1 MNDRSSRTAGLIILI
16 LVLSMIAVMIY
27 SITVM
32 GGLLPEQASSLASS
46 FDRTFY
52 IIYYISLFFFGGV
65 MLAIVIFSILHY
77 RRAREER
84 PPVVKESKLLELTWV
99 IIPSI
104 LVIVAFTLGFKN
116 YVKARISPP
125 PAYEIKVTGFQWSWK
140 FEYPDGTTS
149 VNELYVPVNRP
160 IRLLMS
166 STDVIHSFYVPAFR
180 LKYDVLPNRYTTLW
194 FNAVKEGEYSIFCA
208 EYCGTSHSGMLA
220 TLHVVSQEAFDNWLA
235 SAGGPPEGM
244 SLVEYG
250 AQLYQQFACFT
261 CHTTDGSKSIGPTF
275 KGLFG
280 KEEVLEDGTTV
291 VVDENYLRE
300 SILDPQA
307 KIVKGYPSVMPSYQ
321 GQIND
326 RQLTALIEFIK
337 SLQ

>member
-1 MNDRSSRTAGLIILI
+1 MNDRSSRLPGLIILL
-16 LVLSMIAVMIY
+16 LVLSTIAVMIY
-27 SITVM
+27 SIAVM

-46 FDRTFY
+46 FDYTFY
-52 IIYYISLFFFGGV
+52 VVYYLALFFFGGV
-65 MLAIVIFSILHY
+65 MLAIIIFSLLHY

-84 PPVVKESKLLELTWV
+84 PPVIRESKLLELTWV

-104 LVIVAFTLGFKN
+104 LVIIVFTLGFKN
-116 YVKARISPP
+116 YVKARVSPP
-125 PAYEIKVTGFQWSWK
+125 PAYEIKVTGKQWLWQ

-149 VNELYVPVNRP
+149 VGELYVPVNRP

-180 LKYDVLPNRYTTLW
+180 LKYDVLPSRYTTMW
-194 FNAVKEGEYSIFCA
+194 FTAIKTGDYDIFCA

-220 TLHVVSQEAFDNWLA
+220 KLHVVSQEEFDNWLA
-235 SAGGPPEGM
+235 SAGGPPEGV
-244 SLVEYG
+244 SLAEYG

-261 CHTTDGSKSIGPTF
+261 CHTTDGSKGIGPTF

-300 SILDPQA
+300 SILDPKA
-307 KIVKGYPSVMPSYQ
+307 KIVKGYPPVMPPYQ
-321 GQIND
+321 GQLND
-326 RQLTALIEFIK
+326 RQITALIEFIK
-337 SLQ
+337 TLQ